1 MMYQVLYRVENS
13 KYFIKKY
20 NASRY
25 MTISGGC
32 VGDKEKCLEY
42 ARSMN
47 KHLKKFHTDHYGKCI
62 YFVREVQ

>member
-1 MMYQVLYRVENS
+1 MIYQVLYRVENS
-13 KYFIKKY
+13 KYYIKKY
-20 NASRY
+20 NANRY
-25 MTISGGC
+25 LSIYGGF

-47 KHLKKFHTDHYGKCI
+47 KHLKKFHPNYYGKDI